1 MPVKKWGPSYAD
13 FHKNHN
19 FWAALCA
26 DRLYRILWKSNSV
39 KGVITQK
46 TSWAFLL
53 LKCIEIGWK
62 SIKKEKK
69 KLFCTLKRLHLS
81 LYWFLGNCWLLSGIT
96 SLFSLQSWTQ
106 NGRQLRKF
114 ALTFMTVSLSTEL
127 SWKSHLLDNF
137 MKIRQKVH
145 FLTLGHKSTEAP
157 TGGCG
162 LHLSHTFNLL
172 RTKLKSKLL
181 FHKLQNNSNTT

>member
-1 MPVKKWGPSYAD
+1 MCWSLVPNFMKIQFRERCYHSKNFVGISSTEMYWNRMKKY
-13 FHKNHN
+13 
-19 FWAALCA
+19 
-26 DRLYRILWKSNSV
+26 
-39 KGVITQK
+39 QK
-46 TSWAFLL
+46 R
-53 LKCIEIGWK
+53 E
-62 SIKKEKK
+62 K